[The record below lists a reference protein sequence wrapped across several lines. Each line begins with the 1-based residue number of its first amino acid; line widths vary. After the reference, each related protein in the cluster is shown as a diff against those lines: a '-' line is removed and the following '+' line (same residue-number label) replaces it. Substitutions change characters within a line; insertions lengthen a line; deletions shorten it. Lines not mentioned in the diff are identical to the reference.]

1 MNDLCEFVFYF
12 NDELVQDQ
20 ISSPILLK
28 CSTQSDYLSEPTSLL
43 VSLSSLKNNDKSRN
57 KLSKTKSRSRS
68 VPQFSNLLNGNEVSS
83 SKNIVQ
89 ENIAVSVLKSEEIID
104 NEIINRPDPIESAKP
119 VFSID
124 LIENK
129 SSEINSDSAF
139 ISHVRESSLPLAAN
153 ITDDEKY
160 QQISSTVNP
169 KKNG

>member
-1 MNDLCEFVFYF
+1 M
-12 NDELVQDQ
+12 
-20 ISSPILLK
+20 
-28 CSTQSDYLSEPTSLL
+28 
-43 VSLSSLKNNDKSRN
+43 
-57 KLSKTKSRSRS
+57 
-68 VPQFSNLLNGNEVSS
+68 PQFSNLLNGNEVSS

-129 SSEINSDSAF
+129 SREINSDSAF